1 MLQISKE
8 RFALG
13 SYQYLRYP
21 FEYFLDTAVLLG
33 MQNVELWAAGP
44 SFCLDTMDEAQMKE
58 KAAQIRSREISVC
71 CITPEQCQYP
81 VNLAAEDE
89 KIREYSIR
97 NFERAFY
104 AAEILN
110 CPKVLVSAGCGYF
123 NKPVED
129 AWKRSEESLYR
140 LSEKAQKMGAG
151 DIDTSVF
158 ERTEH
163 AGAAERDDFP
173 YAFRKHEAYAGYRTN
188 GLYGPEDRTLL
199 SSWNRIITYSSP

>member
-104 AAEILN
+104 AAE
-110 CPKVLVSAGCGYF
+110 Y
-123 NKPVED
+123 
-129 AWKRSEESLYR
+129 
-140 LSEKAQKMGAG
+140 
-151 DIDTSVF
+151 
-158 ERTEH
+158 
-163 AGAAERDDFP
+163 
-173 YAFRKHEAYAGYRTN
+173 
-188 GLYGPEDRTLL
+188 
-199 SSWNRIITYSSP
+199 

>member
-1 MLQISKE
+1 ML
-8 RFALG
+8 
-13 SYQYLRYP
+13 YH
-21 FEYFLDTAVLLG
+21 
-33 MQNVELWAAGP
+33 AGA
-44 SFCLDTMDEAQMKE
+44 M
-58 KAAQIRSREISVC
+58 
-71 CITPEQCQYP
+71 P
-81 VNLAAEDE
+81 VSGQSWQQKM

-129 AWKRSEESLYR
+129 AWKRSEESLHR
-140 LSEKAQKMGAG
+140 LSEKAQKMG
-151 DIDTSVF
+151 ILLVLETLTPLSSNVLNTP
-158 ERTEH
+158 EQQK
-163 AGAAERDDFP
+163 RDDFP

-199 SSWNRIITYSSP
+199 SPWSRIITYSSP